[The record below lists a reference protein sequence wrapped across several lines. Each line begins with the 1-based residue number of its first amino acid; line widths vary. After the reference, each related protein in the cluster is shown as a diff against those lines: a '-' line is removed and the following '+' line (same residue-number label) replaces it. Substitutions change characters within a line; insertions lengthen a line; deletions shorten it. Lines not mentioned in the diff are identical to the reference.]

1 MSTDRDK
8 APAGDRPFYP
18 AAALGFRAWGVRERS
33 LVSVTF
39 SSFEWRPGATRA
51 SCEHGHPAPHPR
63 CSCGLY
69 AYHELGPA
77 IHVPWGGLG
86 MVGAIASCGNLEV
99 HARGFRGAEAQ
110 ILALL
115 EPKAFLGRLTDV
127 SRRRAQL
134 IARRYRVPLF
144 DDHKELI
151 AYCREHAAVVPADL
165 RPPLEEPGREERF

>member
-8 APAGDRPFYP
+8 PSFGERPLYP

-39 SSFEWRPGATRA
+39 SFEWQPGTTQA

-63 CSCGLY
+63 CACGLY

-77 IHVPWGGLG
+77 IHVPYGGLG
-86 MVGAIASCGNLEV
+86 MVGAIAACGNLEV
-99 HARGFRGAEAQ
+99 HATGFRCAEAQ

-115 EPKAFLGRLTDV
+115 EPQAFLGRLMEV
-127 SRRRAQL
+127 SQRRAQL

-144 DDHKELI
+144 ADRNELL
-151 AYCREHAAVVPADL
+151 AYCRERADIVPDEL
-165 RPPLEEPGREERF
+165 RPQLEQTEKETPF